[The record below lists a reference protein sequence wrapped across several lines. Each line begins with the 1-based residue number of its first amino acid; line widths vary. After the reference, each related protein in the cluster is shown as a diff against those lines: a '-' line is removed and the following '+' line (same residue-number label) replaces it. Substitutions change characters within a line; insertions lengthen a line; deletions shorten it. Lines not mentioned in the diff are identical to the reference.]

1 MKNKILIIFNI
12 AVIIPCLFLGSIGTK
27 FSLSYLLLILIFSV
41 VNFCFSKSKKEL
53 VIYNLILL
61 IISVIGINIQG
72 QLYFHS
78 LTDKQIWYNLEG
90 SITYQIITLIQVII
104 SILVMGME
112 ILIKDFQ
119 IKKK

>member
-1 MKNKILIIFNI
+1 MKNKILIILNI